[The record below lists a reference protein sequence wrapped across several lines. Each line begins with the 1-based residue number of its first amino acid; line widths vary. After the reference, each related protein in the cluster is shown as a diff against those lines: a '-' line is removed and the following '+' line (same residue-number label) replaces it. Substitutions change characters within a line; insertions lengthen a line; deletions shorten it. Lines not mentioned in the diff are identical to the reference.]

1 MRHFL
6 TQIHRVLKFKQSCWM
21 KEYID
26 FNTEKRT
33 NAANSFEKDFL
44 KLMINYVYGKTIEN
58 LRKIINFRL
67 VYNKKDLAHDN

>member
-1 MRHFL
+1 
-6 TQIHRVLKFKQSCWM
+6 M

-67 VYNKKDLAHDN
+67 VYNKKDLAHDK